1 MSNISDVVNT
11 PSTGYTLDNS
21 IGYGA
26 GNWRWEAG
34 YSFENKDFNPNDFGI
49 LLAIINSRYM
59 QMVAGELYN
68 QQKTLIDIILIFT
81 IN

>member
-1 MSNISDVVNT
+1 VLE
-11 PSTGYTLDNS
+11 TGDGKLDT
-21 IGYGA
+21 A
-26 GNWRWEAG
+26 L
-34 YSFENKDFNPNDFGI
+34 KTKI
-49 LLAIINSRYM
+49 LTQMILEFFLAIINSRYM